1 MVGHDWD
8 VEFYADEH
16 GREPCREWAEKL
28 SPLKRAAFRA
38 AVDTL
43 LVKRGLDV
51 VSSEFGKSLG
61 KGLYE
66 LRLRQTAKEIRQR
79 VEGLPAEEVGDELGN
94 VPEKILLRIFFCTAG
109 SKIILLLSAYDKAEN
124 PSSGH
129 QNREIASARKLLTA
143 HLEAEKQAKKQR
155 RRR

>member
-1 MVGHDWD
+1 VVGHDWD

-38 AVDTL
+38 AVETL

-51 VSSEFGKSLG
+51 VSSEFGKALG

-66 LRLRQTAKEIRQR
+66 LRLRQTAEEIRQR
-79 VEGLPAEEVGDELGN
+79 VAGLPPEKVGDELSN
-94 VPEKILLRIFFCTAG
+94 VPEKILLRIFFCTSG
-109 SKIILLLSAYDKAEN
+109 SKIILLLSAYDKAES
-124 PSSGH
+124 PGSGH
-129 QNREIASARKLLTA
+129 QDREIASARKLLTS
-143 HLEAEKQAKKQR
+143 HLEAGKRVKKQARKR
-155 RRR
+155 